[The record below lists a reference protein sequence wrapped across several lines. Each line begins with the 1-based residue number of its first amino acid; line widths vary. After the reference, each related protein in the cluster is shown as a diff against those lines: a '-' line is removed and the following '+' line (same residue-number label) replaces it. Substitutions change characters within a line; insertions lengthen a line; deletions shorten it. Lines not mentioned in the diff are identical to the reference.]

1 MLLNYW
7 EILAVCNHMNIKP
20 SISREQCITFVS
32 IIFKIMALTQRIL
45 INFMI
50 IMATTSLEALADFQI
65 YMRNLKALDPG

>member
-32 IIFKIMALTQRIL
+32 IIFKIMGLTQRIL
-45 INFMI
+45 FNFMI

>member
-20 SISREQCITFVS
+20 SISREQCITF
-32 IIFKIMALTQRIL
+32 KIMALTQRIL
-45 INFMI
+45 FNFMI

>member
-1 MLLNYW
+1 MLLKYW

-20 SISREQCITFVS
+20 SISREQCITLVS
-32 IIFKIMALTQRIL
+32 ITFKIMALTQRIL
-45 INFMI
+45 FNFMI

>member
-32 IIFKIMALTQRIL
+32 ITFKIMALTQRIL
-45 INFMI
+45 FNFMI